1 MSGAGTKDTDLIRVI
16 VDRCDVDLGDICTE
30 YANEYNKP
38 LKDVVAVTN
47 IQKLFKNFVSIKFL
61 LKFAEWDIRLFQK
74 SFTCY
79 DWIDFNEINT
89 VLMHNI
95 VLDTEKDVDS
105 KY

>member
-47 IQKLFKNFVSIKFL
+47 IQKFCSKILFQFL
-61 LKFAEWDIRLFQK
+61 LKFAEWDIRLLQK

-79 DWIDFNEINT
+79 DWIDYNEINT